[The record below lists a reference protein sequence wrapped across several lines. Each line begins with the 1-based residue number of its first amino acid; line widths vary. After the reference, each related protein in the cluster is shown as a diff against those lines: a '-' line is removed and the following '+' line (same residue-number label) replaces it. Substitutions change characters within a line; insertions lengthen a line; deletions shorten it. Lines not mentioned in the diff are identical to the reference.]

1 MATRDQ
7 IQYLVAKNKASSMN
21 TIEQDEELPEHPPAH
36 LNRNQKAVVRYILAQ
51 LQRDLTLTFN
61 SAAIA
66 QAVELSSKTVQ
77 RTLKLLQREGYL
89 RLHKLQ
95 NGFVRYTY
103 HQHPAGA
110 SLTVYDGVESLLDT
124 FPAEAVEK
132 PEPAKE
138 RFYPLFKAEAL
149 GVADL
154 RGLNKAIATEL
165 WKDFQRQECGLG
177 TADNWTRFLNEQMDA
192 WAVSVA

>member
-1 MATRDQ
+1 
-7 IQYLVAKNKASSMN
+7 MN

-51 LQRDLTLTFN
+51 LQRDPTLTFN
-61 SAAIA
+61 SATIA

-77 RTLKLLQREGYL
+77 RTLKLLQREGFL

-124 FPAEAVEK
+124 FPAEAVVK

-138 RFYPLFKAEAL
+138 SFYPFLKAEAL
-149 GVADL
+149 GVAEM
-154 RGLNKAIATEL
+154 RGLSKAVASEF
-165 WKDFQRQECGLG
+165 WKDFQRQECGMG
-177 TADNWTRFLNEQMDA
+177 TADNWTRFINEQMKL
-192 WAVSVA
+192 WAVGAA